1 MSDPAREQFRQSM
14 TQRINQLKLAL
25 KRFEESE
32 AAFKIVEAGGQ
43 DVTDEMSNLNQQRE
57 RTLSMIKEAEKQLAA
72 LK

>member
-57 RTLSMIKEAEKQLAA
+57 RTLSMIKEAEKQLASI
-72 LK
+72 K